1 MRKLLFSVV
10 VIGLLVG
17 IAVQTG
23 LARPV
28 VKWGVEQSLL
38 DSGMSE
44 DRADCMS
51 GRMVDRLSLGQ
62 LWKLRSAMQPR
73 EGEREKPDGFRDT
86 IQRLRRADDTEI
98 VTVVGTSAG
107 ICALG
112 L

>member
-1 MRKLLFSVV
+1 MRKLLFSVIV
-10 VIGLLVG
+10 LALLVG

-23 LARPV
+23 VARPV
-28 VKWGVEQSLL
+28 IKWGVEQSLL

-44 DRADCMS
+44 NRADCMS
-51 GRMVDRLSLGQ
+51 GRMVDRLSLLQ
-62 LWKLRSAMQPR
+62 LWKLRSAMQAR
-73 EGEREKPDGFRDT
+73 EGESEQPDGLGDT
-86 IQRLRRADDTEI
+86 VKRLRRAGDTEI